1 MDTSA
6 SSEALITAAR
16 AQELRVAAQLVREE
30 AAAVGRKEQE
40 SQPESVSEP
49 PTEKIVENP
58 PLEAQG

>member
-1 MDTSA
+1 M
-6 SSEALITAAR
+6 
-16 AQELRVAAQLVREE
+16 AAQVLREE
-30 AAAVGRKEQE
+30 AATVGQKEQE